1 MPASFESA
9 YTSRQ
14 QSQAGSA
21 LARRAPAL
29 GPSRSRG
36 AETRHASRTDRP
48 APASQCPVDWSQR
61 ILAEAL
67 DTLNLAVLATS
78 ASGQLLFANRP
89 AQQILRTRD
98 GLQLT
103 PQGALE
109 TSRPTGRASLLEMIA
124 AVGLHAPSE
133 TSVPDSPL
141 LIVKRPMGRRPL
153 TLVIQALHTSP
164 PSVDP
169 AAASVVVFAADPDR
183 RLGAAEAALRQLHG
197 ITSREARLAGL
208 LMEGHTLEDCCQ
220 DLSIQTS
227 TARMHLGSLFSK
239 TGTQRQSQLVAHLLS
254 SLGLLRNP
262 VASACESLPGLLAS
276 ASPRIER
283 MNVGGIAPGFAVL
296 DCLEVGVAVVDAS
309 RQLCFVNRVAQRFM
323 AECIGLQGHG
333 SAPCASP
340 ADFWQS
346 LLPPGVIVAGN
357 RHGAQAD
364 TFLALSRKFGKRPL
378 TVMIRRVASF
388 AVERGSERASCHLIF
403 ILDPQ
408 RPMRVAEEGLR
419 QLYGFTPC
427 EARLANLLIEG
438 NSLDACCE
446 QLQIRASTA
455 RMHLSNLFAK
465 TGVQRQG
472 QLISLLVRTLGM
484 LPVLDPGDRRSRE
497 EPRPSPEGPLARRA
511 EPCMTPPNRKN
522 FGNFPRSVP
531 SFDGRQ

>member
-1 MPASFESA
+1 MLQKSSWHACCWKAFRCRNAATNWQFPAPKAGVVYRRFSKRLAFAAARPCSRCSDENSAWLKLANGPVNSWNRGPQRIVPIEPRPQGERAVFVLSAAVFVPFEKRSGDACLFESA

-309 RQLCFVNRVAQRFM
+309 RQLRFVNRVAQRFM
-323 AECIGLQGHG
+323 AECIGLPGHG
-333 SAPCASP
+333 
-340 ADFWQS
+340 
-346 LLPPGVIVAGN
+346 
-357 RHGAQAD
+357 
-364 TFLALSRKFGKRPL
+364 
-378 TVMIRRVASF
+378 
-388 AVERGSERASCHLIF
+388 
-403 ILDPQ
+403 
-408 RPMRVAEEGLR
+408 
-419 QLYGFTPC
+419 
-427 EARLANLLIEG
+427 
-438 NSLDACCE
+438 
-446 QLQIRASTA
+446 
-455 RMHLSNLFAK
+455 
-465 TGVQRQG
+465 
-472 QLISLLVRTLGM
+472 
-484 LPVLDPGDRRSRE
+484 
-497 EPRPSPEGPLARRA
+497 
-511 EPCMTPPNRKN
+511 
-522 FGNFPRSVP
+522 
-531 SFDGRQ
+531 